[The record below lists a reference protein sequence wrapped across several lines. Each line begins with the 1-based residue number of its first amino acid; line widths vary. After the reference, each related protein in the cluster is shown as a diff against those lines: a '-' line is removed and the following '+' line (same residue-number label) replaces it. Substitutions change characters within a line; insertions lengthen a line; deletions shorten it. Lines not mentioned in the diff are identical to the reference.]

1 MYFLRQLNGEKNGA
15 FVPFGTGIRSV
26 VLFDGAL
33 QVILVGTTPILK
45 EKSNQTD
52 QQEFAHLLSLLKR
65 STHFPWR
72 QVHLPLLVFE
82 HKHIKYTYICKTTK
96 CQQTVATYV
105 SNSVFQSLIGRCNEN
120 LATYIEVAKTCEN
133 LKVSAW
139 NAVWQIAPQ

>member
-65 STHFPWR
+65 STHFP
-72 QVHLPLLVFE
+72 
-82 HKHIKYTYICKTTK
+82 
-96 CQQTVATYV
+96 
-105 SNSVFQSLIGRCNEN
+105 
-120 LATYIEVAKTCEN
+120 
-133 LKVSAW
+133 
-139 NAVWQIAPQ
+139 